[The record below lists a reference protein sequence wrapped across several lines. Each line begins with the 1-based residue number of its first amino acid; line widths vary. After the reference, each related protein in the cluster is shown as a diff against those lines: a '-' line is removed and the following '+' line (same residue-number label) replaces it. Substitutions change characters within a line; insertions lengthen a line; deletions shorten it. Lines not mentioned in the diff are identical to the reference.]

1 MIITDENQKR
11 VLRGLVKAMQA
22 EREGHTFYKMA
33 AGATE
38 DPKGRE
44 VFGRLADEEIAHFE
58 FLRAQYKSLTETGKV
73 DGSALLGTPSDLSG
87 TSPIFSERLRDRI
100 KDAHYEMTA
109 LSVAAQLEQDAER
122 HYRAEANVAADPSVK
137 RFFLELAAWEALHY
151 AAITA
156 QQDELKESYW
166 AAGGFAPF

>member
-11 VLRGLVKAMQA
+11 VLQGLVRAMQA
-22 EREGHTFYKMA
+22 EREGHYFYKMA

-44 VFGRLADEEIAHFE
+44 VFTRLADEENGHFE
-58 FLRAQYKSLTETGKV
+58 FLRAQYKSLLETGRV
-73 DGSALLGTPSDLSG
+73 DGSTLLGAAADLSG
-87 TSPIFSERLRDRI
+87 ASPIFSERLRERI

-109 LSVAAQLEQDAER
+109 LAVAAQLEQDAE
-122 HYRAEANVAADPSVK
+122 HYYRQEADVAADPEVK
-137 RFFLELAAWEALHY
+137 RFFLELAAWEARHY

-156 QQDELKESYW
+156 QADELKESYW
-166 AAGGFAPF
+166 ADSGFAPF

>member
-1 MIITDENQKR
+1 MIINDENQKR
-11 VLRGLVKAMQA
+11 VLQGLVRAMQA
-22 EREGHTFYKMA
+22 EREGHYFYKMA
-33 AGATE
+33 ASATE

-58 FLRAQYKSLTETGKV
+58 FLRAQYKSLLDTGRV
-73 DGSALLGTPSDLSG
+73 DASAQLGAPGELSG
-87 TSPIFSERLRDRI
+87 HSPIFSLRLRERI

-122 HYRAEANVAADPSVK
+122 HYRQEADAAADPAVK
-137 RFFLELAAWEALHY
+137 KFFLELAAWEARHY

-156 QQDELKESYW
+156 QQDDLKEGYW
-166 AAGGFAPF
+166 ADSGFAPF